1 MSSQIYEGQIPDGW
15 YVATLGE
22 ICEISAGGDLG
33 RLTFS
38 HIKTDKF
45 LNPIYSNAVSNNG
58 LYGYSSDFDF
68 EGNFVTV
75 TARGY
80 IGYAVARS
88 GKFCSIGRLLNLK
101 PKFDISCYYVA
112 EYINQFIY
120 FVIEST
126 GVPQLTVP
134 QISKYKILMPKDKA
148 EQERIAQ
155 VLGDMDELI
164 RAKCKLLDKKRA
176 IKQAAAQQLLTPKP
190 HWHTTALGEIGKT
203 YSGLSGKN
211 KEDFGTGNSFY
222 IPFTN
227 IMSNIEID
235 INNLEIVKISDD
247 EKQNL
252 VMQNDLLFNGSSET
266 PEEVCFCSLANFEIP
281 NVYLNSFCFGFRIQK
296 NKSIFPKFFAYWF
309 RSDFGRNAI
318 SFMAQ
323 GSTRYNISKSEFL
336 KFGILMPNL
345 SEQTKIAEIL
355 SDMDGEISAL
365 QDEIEKLKMIKQGA
379 MDELL
384 SGKIRLKG

>member
-22 ICEISAGGDLG
+22 ICEISAGGDLD

-80 IGYAVARS
+80 IGYAVARN

-134 QISKYKILMPKDKA
+134 QISKYKILMPKEKA

-155 VLGDMDELI
+155 VLGDMDDLI
-164 RAKCKLLDKKRA
+164 SAKCELLDKKRA
-176 IKQAAAQQLLTPKP
+176 IKQAASQQLLTPKP
-190 HWHTTALGEIGKT
+190 HWHAATLGEICKYIKTGKLDANAMEEN
-203 YSGLSGKN
+203 G
-211 KEDFGTGNSFY
+211 EF
-222 IPFTN
+222 PFFTCA
-227 IMSNIEID
+227 
-235 INNLEIVKISDD
+235 K
-247 EKQNL
+247 
-252 VMQNDLLFNGSSET
+252 
-266 PEEVCFCSLANFEIP
+266 
-281 NVYLNSFCFGFRIQK
+281 NVYRI
-296 NKSIFPKFFAYWF
+296 NKYNFDLEALLISGNGANVGYIHYYKGKFNAYQ
-309 RSDFGRNAI
+309 RTYVLSDFSCNIFYLKNFLDLKLQERIEKEVRSGNTPYITMDTLVDMWI
-318 SFMAQ
+318 SF
-323 GSTRYNISKSEFL
+323 
-336 KFGILMPNL
+336 PNL
-345 SEQTKIAEIL
+345 SEQTKIAQIL
-355 SDMDGEISAL
+355 SDMDDEISAL

-379 MDELL
+379 MDDLL
-384 SGKIRLKG
+384 SGKTRLKG